1 MGRHFLLRARSRAR
15 QRLRLAR
22 RDGNEDDVLGR
33 ETHAAIERARDDGDL
48 LRQST
53 AVSNMGSLMDA
64 LAAERDDIAAGVP
77 TGGTLDAE
85 AYVLV
90 AQRQGACARGRSTS
104 CIVRGSTR
112 GGVPDSRSKCTAA
125 SR

>member
-1 MGRHFLLRARSRAR
+1 MGRQPLLLRRHRASR
-15 QRLRLAR
+15 RLDLAK

-64 LAAERDDIAAGVP
+64 LAAERDDIAAGVHWNWP
-77 TGGTLDAE
+77 H
-85 AYVLV
+85 
-90 AQRQGACARGRSTS
+90 
-104 CIVRGSTR
+104 
-112 GGVPDSRSKCTAA
+112 
-125 SR
+125 